1 MSVLLTVGFGKTPL
15 AGLPELAKKY
25 RHEVLAARTPE
36 EADAALGIYACDLI
50 LFMLESGKR
59 EEWPQMMPLERLP
72 GSPDIIAAVKGGD
85 TAAAEYA
92 IQSGCWDVL
101 YLPAEPEIL
110 ESYVQRCLDSRR
122 AAVEQHPAVLKRDE
136 IIGSSPLLGRLL
148 QQLGVFAASDSS
160 VLIMGETGTGKELFA
175 KAIHDNSPRADKPMI
190 VVDCTNLPASLA
202 ESLLFGHARGSFTG
216 AVESTDGLFKQADGG
231 TIFLDEIGELDISV
245 QKSLLRVIQEK
256 RFRPLSAKK
265 EISCDF
271 RIIAATNQDL
281 ESMVQQGTFR
291 QDLYHRINTQT
302 VVLPPLRD
310 RAEDVPMLM
319 HHYVELFCLS
329 QNTPTKDISPEV
341 LEALKI
347 YNWPGNIRE
356 LVNVAHAAVL
366 RSLNDPRIYLQHLPE
381 DIRLFLAR
389 AHVTTQ
395 DLLKLS
401 KNSGEN
407 SSANSGGSSRQGPGL
422 TELAASTSAS
432 SAMEARSSSEI
443 EQAGQL
449 PEIEERLEA
458 AETEIG
464 GEATESPEV
473 PEVERP
479 ALPEPPETRIA
490 AAAGSSAL
498 VYDFPA
504 REHLPS
510 YKEARAEYVLK
521 METHYLGELMKRS
534 RGDFNAARKISGL
547 SRARLYELLKRN
559 RVSLNEF

>member
-1 MSVLLTVGFGKTPL
+1 MAVLLTVGFGKTPL
-15 AGLPELAKKY
+15 PGLPELAKKY

-59 EEWPQMMPLERLP
+59 DEWPQMMPLGRLP

-110 ESYVQRCLDSRR
+110 ESYVQRCLESRR

-148 QQLGVFAASDSS
+148 QQLSVFAASDSS

-231 TIFLDEIGELDISV
+231 TIFLDEIGELDINV

-310 RAEDVPMLM
+310 RTEDVPMLM
-319 HHYVELFCLS
+319 RHYLELFCQS
-329 QNTPTKDISPEV
+329 QNAPLKEIAPEV
-341 LEALKI
+341 LEALKL

-366 RSLNDPRIYLQHLPE
+366 RSLNDPRVYLQHLTE

-401 KNSGEN
+401 KDSEENASSSSGRLDSGLTAP
-407 SSANSGGSSRQGPGL
+407 SSAP
-422 TELAASTSAS
+422 
-432 SAMEARSSSEI
+432 SAMEAGSSSEI
-443 EQAGQL
+443 EEAGRL

-464 GEATESPEV
+464 GETEPEAPDPGEEDAAA
-473 PEVERP
+473 PE
-479 ALPEPPETRIA
+479 AGIA
-490 AAAGSSAL
+490 ATAAPAGQ
-498 VYDFPA
+498 VYDFPS
-504 REHLPS
+504 RPELPS

-521 METHYLGELMKRS
+521 MESHYLGELMKRS
-534 RGDFNAARKISGL
+534 RGDFNTARKISGL

-559 RVSLNEF
+559 RLQLNGD

>member
-1 MSVLLTVGFGKTPL
+1 MTVGFSKTPL
-15 AGLPELAKKY
+15 AGLSELAKKY
-25 RHEVLAARTPE
+25 RHEILAARNPE
-36 EADAALGIYACDLI
+36 EAGAALGIYACDLI

-72 GSPDIIAAVKGGD
+72 GAPDIIAVVQGDD

-92 IQSGCWDVL
+92 IQSGCWDAL

-110 ESYVQRCLDSRR
+110 ESYVQRCLEGRR
-122 AAVEQHPAVLKRDE
+122 SAVEQHPAVLKRDE

-148 QQLGVFAASDSS
+148 QQLSVFAASDSS
-160 VLIMGETGTGKELFA
+160 VLLMGETGTGKELFA
-175 KAIHDNSPRADKPMI
+175 KAIHDNSPRANKPMV

-216 AVESTDGLFKQADGG
+216 AVESSDGLFKQADGG
-231 TIFLDEIGELDISV
+231 TIFLDEIGELDITV

-281 ESMVQQGTFR
+281 ESMVQQGAFR

-319 HHYVELFCLS
+319 RHYVELFCLS
-329 QNTPTKDISPEV
+329 QNAPQKEIAPEV

-356 LVNVAHAAVL
+356 LVNVANAAVL
-366 RSLNDPRIYLQHLPE
+366 RSLGDPRIYLQHLTE

-389 AHVTTQ
+389 SHITTQ
-395 DLLKLS
+395 SLLKLS
-401 KNSGEN
+401 RESREN
-407 SSANSGGSSRQGPGL
+407 SYAPLDAGRQGSGL
-422 TELAASTSAS
+422 QASPAALSD
-432 SAMEARSSSEI
+432 MEAHSRSEI

-449 PEIEERLEA
+449 PEIEENLEA
-458 AETEIG
+458 AETEISR
-464 GEATESPEV
+464 EAATEVTGLDGYATEAF
-473 PEVERP
+473 EFLEDGK
-479 ALPEPPETRIA
+479 AEIT
-490 AAAGSSAL
+490 AGAGPDNP
-498 VYDFPA
+498 VYDFPS
-504 REHLPS
+504 REQLPS

-521 METHYLGELMKRS
+521 METHYLDELMKRS
-534 RGDFNAARKISGL
+534 QGDFNTARKISGL

-559 RVSLNEF
+559 RIQPDR